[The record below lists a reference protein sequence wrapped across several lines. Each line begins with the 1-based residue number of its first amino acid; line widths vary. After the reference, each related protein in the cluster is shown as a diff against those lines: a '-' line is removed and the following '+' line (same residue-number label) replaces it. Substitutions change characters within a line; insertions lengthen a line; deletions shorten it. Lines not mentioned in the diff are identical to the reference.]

1 MNILIVGGNGGI
13 GLAMVKEAL
22 VRFPQAQIHATYRRT
37 KSDYEHS
44 ALIWHQVDVTDETQV
59 KNLSH
64 AVNSI
69 DWVINCV
76 GMLHTPDK
84 GPEKSLSM
92 VEPDFFLQNIAV
104 NTLPSMLLAK
114 YFTPLLKR
122 SGAPKFAV
130 VSAKVGSISDNRLG
144 GWYSYRASKAALN
157 MFLKTMSIEWQRT
170 LKNGVVLAL
179 HPGTT
184 DTALSEPFQANV
196 PEGKLFTPERVASD
210 LMGLIE
216 KAAPQDSGAFLTYDG
231 ERLPW

>member
-37 KSDYEHS
+37 KPDYEHS
-44 ALIWHQVDVTDETQV
+44 ALIWHQVDVTDEAQV
-59 KNLSH
+59 KNLGQ
-64 AVNSI
+64 AVKSI

-76 GMLHTPDK
+76 GMLHTSNK
-84 GPEKSLSM
+84 GPEKNVSM
-92 VEPDFFLQNIAV
+92 VESDFFLQNIAV

-122 SGAPKFAV
+122 SGTPKFAV
-130 VSAKVGSISDNRLG
+130 ISAKVGSISDNRLG

-196 PEGKLFTPERVASD
+196 PEGKLFTPKRVASD
-210 LMGLIE
+210 LMGQIA

>member
-59 KNLSH
+59 KNLSQ

-76 GMLHTPDK
+76 GMLHTSNK
-84 GPEKSLSM
+84 GPEKNLSM
-92 VEPDFFLQNIAV
+92 VDPDFFLQNIAV

-122 SGAPKFAV
+122 SGVPKFAV

>member
-37 KSDYEHS
+37 KPDYEHS
-44 ALIWHQVDVTDETQV
+44 ALIWHQVDVTDEAQV
-59 KNLSH
+59 KNLGQ
-64 AVNSI
+64 AVKSI

-76 GMLHTPDK
+76 GMLHTSNK
-84 GPEKSLSM
+84 GPEKNVSM
-92 VEPDFFLQNIAV
+92 VESDFFLQNIAV

-122 SGAPKFAV
+122 SGTPKFAV
-130 VSAKVGSISDNRLG
+130 ISAKVGSISDNRLG

-196 PEGKLFTPERVASD
+196 PEGKLFTPKRVASD
-210 LMGLIE
+210 LMGQIA
-216 KAAPQDSGAFLTYDG
+216 KAAPQDSG
-231 ERLPW
+231 

>member
-59 KNLSH
+59 KNLSQ

-76 GMLHTPDK
+76 GMLHTPNK
-84 GPEKSLSM
+84 GPEKNLRM

-114 YFTPLLKR
+114 YFTPLLKC
-122 SGAPKFAV
+122 SGVPKFAV
-130 VSAKVGSISDNRLG
+130 VSAKVGSISDNHLG

-210 LMGLIE
+210 LMGQIV

>member
-59 KNLSH
+59 KNLSQ

-84 GPEKSLSM
+84 GPEKNLSM

-114 YFTPLLKR
+114 YFSPLLKR

-144 GWYSYRASKAALN
+144 GWYSY
-157 MFLKTMSIEWQRT
+157 
-170 LKNGVVLAL
+170 
-179 HPGTT
+179 
-184 DTALSEPFQANV
+184 
-196 PEGKLFTPERVASD
+196 
-210 LMGLIE
+210 
-216 KAAPQDSGAFLTYDG
+216 
-231 ERLPW
+231 

>member
-44 ALIWHQVDVTDETQV
+44 ALIWHQVDVTDEAQV
-59 KNLSH
+59 KNLSQ

-76 GMLHTPDK
+76 GMLHTSNKD
-84 GPEKSLSM
+84 PEKNLSM
-92 VEPDFFLQNIAV
+92 VDPDFFLQNIAV

-122 SGAPKFAV
+122 SGVPKFAV

-157 MFLKTMSIEWQRT
+157 MFIKTMSIEWQRT

-184 DTALSEPFQANV
+184 NTALSEPFQANV

-216 KAAPQDSGAFLTYDG
+216 KVAPQDSGAFLTYDG